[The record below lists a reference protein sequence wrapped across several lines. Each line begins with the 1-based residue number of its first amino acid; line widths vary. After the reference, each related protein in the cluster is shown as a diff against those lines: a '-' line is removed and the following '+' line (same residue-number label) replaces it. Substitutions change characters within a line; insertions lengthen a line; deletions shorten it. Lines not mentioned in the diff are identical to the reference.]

1 MDRRQFFT
9 TSAAAAAAL
18 AAGSTSAEAAP
29 LNIPI
34 IDTHIHLFD
43 ISRPQGV
50 PWPPKDDKV
59 LYKTALPA
67 RFREVSKGL
76 NVVGAI
82 ELECSP
88 WLEDNQWV
96 LDVMAKDDIMVGM
109 IGDLDPDHA
118 EFPKNLERFRK
129 NPLYLGIRYGNIWDR
144 DFHKKSNDAKWL
156 DGIKRLADANL
167 TLDSANPTA
176 ELISDLLRLKDRVP
190 NLRMVLDHL
199 PRLAV
204 TKAIEKDLR
213 EIAKRPDVYVKV
225 SGVLRDEGNR
235 VPKDTAFYK
244 PRLDLLFDIFGEDRV
259 VYGSDWPHSDR
270 WGQYPEGLKVVREY
284 FEAKGQA
291 IAEKYFWRNS
301 VKAYRW
307 IHRAK
312 NQPKA

>member
-1 MDRRQFFT
+1 M
-9 TSAAAAAAL
+9 
-18 AAGSTSAEAAP
+18 
-29 LNIPI
+29 NIPI

-176 ELISDLLRLKDRVP
+176 ELISDLLRFKDRVP

>member
-1 MDRRQFFT
+1 MDRRQFLS
-9 TSAAAAAAL
+9 TSAAAL

-118 EFPKNLERFRK
+118 EFPKHLERFRK

-176 ELISDLLRLKDRVP
+176 ELIADLLRLKDRVP

-213 EIAKRPDVYVKV
+213 DIAKRPDVYVKV

-301 VKAYRW
+301 IKAYRW